1 MKRFKPYASFLK
13 PVRVKFF
20 AAIVA
25 GVIAAGASGFGLPFM
40 LEKVFPIVF
49 GEEAEAAVARDEIQ
63 SILNWVNVKIPE
75 GESLVFFACMMLPCV
90 FLVRAVASFFNTYW
104 INFCGLK
111 VLEVVRIRT
120 YARLQ
125 ELSLS
130 FHQKHS
136 EGDLLS
142 RILNDANQMQRVLV
156 KVAAD
161 LIVQPF
167 TLIWVGAYLLYA
179 AIKDEASFFMII
191 GILSIPLCVVP
202 LRFLGRKL
210 VRRAR
215 QLQKKQGD
223 MTAVVAENLA
233 SQREIRS
240 YNLQDSA
247 VAVLKHETS
256 LFLRARMK
264 VVKYSALISPSVEL
278 IAAVGVAFAIYY
290 GVQNA
295 MTLEKFI
302 PLIGALYIAYE
313 PIKKLGKVHG
323 AIKTGEAALDR
334 LETILLSQEEISEE
348 PSTKKM
354 SKVKG
359 EVTFENVNFAYGEQ
373 AVLTDISVSVTA
385 GQTIALVGPSGAGKS
400 SFISLIPRFYDIQS
414 GKISIDGN
422 NIKDLNKTELRD
434 NVGMVSQLPLLF
446 SGTIMQNIS
455 LGKPGATVEEIYD
468 AAQRANA
475 HTFIENLQDG
485 YETEVGERGE
495 ILSGGQRQ
503 RVAIARAFLK
513 DAPILILDE
522 ATSALD
528 TESEAQI
535 QQSLEELSKGRTT
548 FIIAHRFSSIKHAD
562 RILVFHN
569 SGKGGEI
576 VSEGS
581 HEELYQRCGLY
592 TELYDHQ
599 S

>member
-1 MKRFKPYASFLK
+1 
-13 PVRVKFF
+13 
-20 AAIVA
+20 
-25 GVIAAGASGFGLPFM
+25 M

-111 VLEVVRIRT
+111 VLETVRIRT